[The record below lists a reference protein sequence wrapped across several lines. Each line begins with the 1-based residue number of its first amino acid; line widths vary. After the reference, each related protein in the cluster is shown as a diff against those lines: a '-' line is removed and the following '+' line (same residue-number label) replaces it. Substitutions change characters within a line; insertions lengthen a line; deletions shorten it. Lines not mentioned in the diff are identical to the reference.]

1 MSFFNFHEYLQ
12 YSLVFLNL
20 VILIINV
27 YCMIMGVVFETKKRY
42 LTFNAVLTL
51 LTSVV
56 FSISAGANFE
66 YRKISVK
73 NEDFV
78 KAFDKV
84 TPVFLV
90 LLLLLLTAAVLML
103 YFVLR
108 WKRERI
114 TPASIKEAMDKLP
127 AGLCYHNEK
136 GKPVLINHRMAYL
149 CRAITG
155 EALFD
160 GNEFWRRL
168 IYGEVLPGNTVE
180 KYGENPIITVM
191 GDSTISFTRIN
202 CEIGGEKIHEIRAT
216 DITEQFALHLEL
228 KERNSEQRALNMRLQ
243 EYGETVWDIT
253 REREILAAK
262 VKIHDM
268 LGKAQ
273 LVTRR
278 YIETGGADMTKKEL
292 TDIWNGTLY
301 LFDGGFAE
309 ISADSNL
316 DELYNAAKLMGI
328 TINVMGQIPKDN
340 RLLRFIMS
348 GARECLTNAVHH
360 AKARELT
367 VTLYGSGSYFIIE
380 YTNDGKKPDRP
391 ISEGGGL
398 SSLRQSVEKDGGT
411 METHISPQFILR
423 LRIPVK
429 EVY

>member
-1 MSFFNFHEYLQ
+1 MRFFNLSEYLQ

-27 YCMIMGVVFETKKRY
+27 YCMIMGIVFETKKRY
-42 LTFNAVLTL
+42 LALNSMLTF

-56 FSISAGANFE
+56 FSFSVGANFE
-66 YRKISVK
+66 YRKFSAK
-73 NEDFV
+73 NAGFIET
-78 KAFDKV
+78 FDKF
-84 TPVFLV
+84 TPAFVVMLV
-90 LLLLLLTAAVLML
+90 LLMTASLLML
-103 YFVLR
+103 YFVVR

-127 AGLCYHNEK
+127 AGLCYYNENGVPK
-136 GKPVLINHRMAYL
+136 LINHRMDYL
-149 CRAITG
+149 CRIITG

-160 GNEFWRRL
+160 ANEFWRRL
-168 IYGEVLPGNTVE
+168 TCGEVLPGNVVE
-180 KYGENPIITVM
+180 KYGKNPIITVS
-191 GDSTISFTRIN
+191 GDSTLSFTRTD
-202 CEIGGEKIHEIRAT
+202 CEIEGEKIHEIRAT
-216 DITEQFALHLEL
+216 DITEQFTLHLEL
-228 KERNSEQRALNMRLQ
+228 KERNSEQRILNRRLQ

-273 LVTRR
+273 LVTKR
-278 YIETGGADMTKKEL
+278 YIETGGADMSKDEL
-292 TDIWNGTLY
+292 TDIWNSTLY

-309 ISADSNL
+309 MSADGNL
-316 DELYNAAKLMGI
+316 DELYDAAKLMGI
-328 TINVMGQIPKDN
+328 VINVKGKIPKDN

-348 GARECLTNAVHH
+348 GARESLTNAVHH

-367 VTLYGSGSYFIIE
+367 ITLYGSGSYFIIE

-398 SSLRQSVEKDGGT
+398 SSLRQSVEKDGGI
-411 METHISPQFILR
+411 METQISPQFVLR
-423 LRIPVK
+423 LKIPVK